1 MTRKCDAATTGWMA
15 RWKPLLCLI
24 LCSTLVAACASKE
37 KREEDAMAKL
47 SARMSDPSITAV
59 PITPTEP
66 PRVARIPQDPIP
78 VYKPAK
84 IRQVTLDAY
93 VNERG
98 EAFPPTTKYVVEDPG
113 GWNMEAL
120 RSPQVAYVPP
130 SSSLEIPVA
139 PGMQYTTMN
148 QTVGSQAPPKDANG
162 ARFLYNLKDVKI
174 TGFTEM
180 SQEGR
185 ARSAASPSE
194 ATIFDEKL
202 GWVLVPKS
210 VLSASTGTRDKTPPK
225 VAARPPEVQ
234 LTKGDGVKEAPK
246 PSDFDLI
253 NSAPP
258 PPPRG
263 QKADSLGEDSD
274 TIKLPE
280 MD

>member
-1 MTRKCDAATTGWMA
+1 MNKTLNLTMCMNRQIVLCVSAAFMA
-15 RWKPLLCLI
+15 
-24 LCSTLVAACASKE
+24 SALVGCASKE
-37 KREEDAMAKL
+37 KREHEMMEKM
-47 SARMSDPSITAV
+47 SARMADPSISEV

-66 PRVARIPQDPIP
+66 PRVARVPQDPLPI
-78 VYKPAK
+78 YKPAK

-130 SSSLEIPVA
+130 ASSLEVPVA
-139 PGMQYTTMN
+139 PGMKYTTMN
-148 QTVGSQAPPKDANG
+148 QTAGNIPQQNPEAGP
-162 ARFLYNLKDVKI
+162 RFLYNLKDVKI

-185 ARSAASPSE
+185 ARSMAGPGE
-194 ATIFDEKL
+194 ATIYDEKI

-210 VLSASTGTRDKTPPK
+210 VLNASTGTKTRTVPKAAPPT
-225 VAARPPEVQ
+225 PEVA
-234 LTKGDGVKEAPK
+234 LTKGDGSKPAPK
-246 PSDFDLI
+246 PTDFDLI
-253 NSAPP
+253 NQAPAPNPRGSAP
-258 PPPRG
+258 
-263 QKADSLGEDSD
+263 ASLGSE
-274 TIKLPE
+274 TVELPE